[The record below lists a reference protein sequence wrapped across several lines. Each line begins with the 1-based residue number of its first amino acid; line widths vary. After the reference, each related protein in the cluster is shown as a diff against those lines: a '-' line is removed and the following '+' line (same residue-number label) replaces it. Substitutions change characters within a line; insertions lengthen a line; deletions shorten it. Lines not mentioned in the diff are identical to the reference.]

1 VCPLRLKRLYAEVF
15 PQNGGEM
22 KLFLIS
28 QDQNGDY
35 DTFDSAVVAAPD
47 EETARGMD
55 PNGRPADWGHRW
67 SAWCSGPEFVTVRY
81 IGEAA
86 PDVEQGSI
94 CASFNAG

>member
-1 VCPLRLKRLYAEVF
+1 
-15 PQNGGEM
+15 M

-28 QDQNGDY
+28 QNQNNSY

-47 EETARGMD
+47 EDTAKSIHPRD
-55 PNGRPADWGHRW
+55 YPSILVEDWDRD
-67 SAWCSGPEFVTVRY
+67 WCHPKYVRVQY

-86 PDVEQGSI
+86 TDVKQGVI